1 MNKKKDWRK
10 IKEKCLRTIFPSN
23 EAIAQMQHH
32 MNVRISNYNY
42 AARDNQD
49 SEYAEAREGR

>member
-1 MNKKKDWRK
+1 MGKMNKKKDWRK
-10 IKEKCLRTIFPSN
+10 IKEECVQFTKPSHPILTKDMHRM
-23 EAIAQMQHH
+23 IA
-32 MNVRISNYNY
+32 NYNY